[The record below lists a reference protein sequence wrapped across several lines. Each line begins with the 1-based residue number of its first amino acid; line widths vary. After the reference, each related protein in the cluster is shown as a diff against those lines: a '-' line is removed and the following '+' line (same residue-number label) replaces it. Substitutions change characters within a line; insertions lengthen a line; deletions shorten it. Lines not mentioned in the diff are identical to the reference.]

1 MLLHSNENKE
11 AKNWIIIIIEN
22 LIQQAYTMIQIQK
35 MQKNKYLEHYGIRGI
50 HKFNCFSGIPLQ
62 YYIWKI

>member
-22 LIQQAYTMIQIQK
+22 FIQQAYTMIQIQK
-35 MQKNKYLEHYGIRGI
+35 MQKKNKYLEHYE
-50 HKFNCFSGIPLQ
+50 N
-62 YYIWKI
+62 